1 VVRGGGEELAISV
14 TFWKMSA
21 NVSAEEAAKV
31 AVNLME
37 KGLFPPKDT
46 KILGF
51 YICPGGRGVTIS
63 ESTSADS
70 AGAVEN
76 WLNWVRDRKDFFE
89 CYEVH
94 PAVPIEDAIKMA
106 LGK

>member
-1 VVRGGGEELAISV
+1 MAISV
-14 TFWKMSA
+14 TFWKMGA
-21 NVSAEEAAKV
+21 NVSAEDAARV
-31 AVNLME
+31 AVKLME

-51 YICPGGRGVTIS
+51 YICPGGKGVTIT
-63 ESTSADS
+63 ESKSADS
-70 AGAVEN
+70 ADAVKI
-76 WLNWVRDRKDFFE
+76 WLDWVREKKDFFE

>member
-14 TFWKMSA
+14 TFWKLGA
-21 NVSAEEAAKV
+21 NVSPEDVAKASV
-31 AVNLME
+31 KLME

-46 KILGF
+46 EILGF
-51 YICPGGRGVTIS
+51 YLCPGGRGVTIT
-63 ESTSADS
+63 ESKSADS
-70 AGAVEN
+70 AEAVRN
-76 WLNWVRDRKDFFE
+76 WITWIQEKKDFFE

-94 PAVPIEDAIKMA
+94 PAVSVQDAIKMV

>member
-1 VVRGGGEELAISV
+1 MAISV
-14 TFWKMSA
+14 TFWKLGP
-21 NVSAEEAAKV
+21 NVSPEEAAKV
-31 AVNLME
+31 AVKLME

-51 YICPGGRGVTIS
+51 YLCPGGRGVTIT
-63 ESTSADS
+63 ESKSGESAE
-70 AGAVEN
+70 AVRN
-76 WLNWVRDRKDFFE
+76 WLVWVQEKKDLFE

-94 PAVPIEDAIKMA
+94 PAVSVQDAVTMA

>member
-1 VVRGGGEELAISV
+1 MG
-14 TFWKMSA
+14 A
-21 NVSAEEAAKV
+21 NVSAEDAARV
-31 AVNLME
+31 AVKLME

-51 YICPGGRGVTIS
+51 YICPGGKGVTIT
-63 ESTSADS
+63 ESKSADS
-70 AGAVEN
+70 ADAVKI
-76 WLNWVRDRKDFFE
+76 WLDWVREKKDFFE